1 MGLRQC
7 WRYSP
12 RPSHSRDAACHEM
25 RWNLD
30 DGSVFAVLRAIGER
44 TAVSGCLI
52 PSDSLCTLASS
63 PSGLPLDTMK
73 RNLDGAIFNC
83 Q

>member
-7 WRYSP
+7 WLYGSP
-12 RPSHSRDAACHEM
+12 RPSHTRVAACHQM

-30 DGSVFAVLRAIGER
+30 DGSAFAILRAIGEQ
-44 TAVSGCLI
+44 TGVGGCLI
-52 PSDSLCTLASS
+52 PSDSLCTFACS

-73 RNLDGAIFNC
+73 WSLNGDIFRR
-83 Q
+83 